1 GAHPGGALEDA
12 MRRIGQ
18 VRGSRSTGQVE
29 RLVVIG
35 VGLLV
40 VLASQTPPFA
50 GLRAPASSAPARPA
64 AVATAAPLEAV
75 APAPAAEE
83 PSPAAEPPRTAL
95 IDPPSYRVVAGG
107 AGANLRGAPSTS
119 APVLQRVRDGTVV
132 SNLDQQQTVDGQL
145 WRRVADG
152 STEGWIAAELLEPA
166 Q

>member
-1 GAHPGGALEDA
+1 

-64 AVATAAPLEAV
+64 AVATAVGTPLATAAPLEAV